1 MPLVLQQNELKSNDA
16 RCSTLVKTC
25 AAENKL
31 VSGWVKTDFWLD
43 ATHGSYVTCCKT
55 SLPWAAQHVQI
66 FFQKVEPLSTFCN
79 NFSQPTT
86 KWFAAG
92 QVWFA
97 GGESATPLFNFFV
110 SMLQNKLHF
119 LVFRFIVPLLPS
131 SHSCRQ
137 FSDFFPWWTPSSSR
151 TTWARQVSVL
161 SSEVQEVI
169 FYQDTCFTPA
179 QWNVSKFRLT
189 REQTLV
195 QKKLGQTRRQT
206 LRCFDTVFR
215 TQNFHP

>member
-1 MPLVLQQNELKSNDA
+1 MQLVLQQNELKSNDA
-16 RCSTLVKTC
+16 RSSTLVKTC
-25 AAENKL
+25 VAENKL

-97 GGESATPLFNFFV
+97 GGETRNTAIQLFCINVEKQVALSCFPFYRTFTAKFTLLWTV
-110 SMLQNKLHF
+110 QWLFSMM
-119 LVFRFIVPLLPS
+119 
-131 SHSCRQ
+131 
-137 FSDFFPWWTPSSSR
+137 
-151 TTWARQVSVL
+151 
-161 SSEVQEVI
+161 
-169 FYQDTCFTPA
+169 
-179 QWNVSKFRLT
+179 
-189 REQTLV
+189 
-195 QKKLGQTRRQT
+195 
-206 LRCFDTVFR
+206 DTVEFADNMG
-215 TQNFHP
+215 TAS